1 MSRFIKSLAVASI
14 FTSASFAS
22 AAAFTE
28 DFEGT
33 TGAPASW
40 VLVNNSVAPL
50 TRPAWFPSSGF
61 LTAPVPISNTGVNSI
76 ASNFGRTSSTAAT
89 GGTISAWLISPEANW
104 SNGDTVSFFTRSLG
118 SFADRMQVRLS
129 STAAAAAVDVGATDA
144 TVGDFTNLLVDIN
157 PNLVATG
164 VGSYPTAF
172 TQFTLVVSG
181 LTGSDVPGRLAFR
194 YFVFD
199 GGNNGNNSNAILLD
213 TLNVTAIPEPTTLA
227 VLAGAGAL
235 VLRRRRA

>member
-1 MSRFIKSLAVASI
+1 
-14 FTSASFAS
+14 
-22 AAAFTE
+22 
-28 DFEGT
+28 
-33 TGAPASW
+33 
-40 VLVNNSVAPL
+40 
-50 TRPAWFPSSGF
+50 
-61 LTAPVPISNTGVNSI
+61 
-76 ASNFGRTSSTAAT
+76 
-89 GGTISAWLISPEANW
+89 
-104 SNGDTVSFFTRSLG
+104 
-118 SFADRMQVRLS
+118 MQVRLS

-213 TLNVTAIPEPTTLA
+213 TVNVTAIPEPTTLG
-227 VLAGAGAL
+227 LIAGAGAL